1 MLLHGAGSAAGRMP
15 ADTEGAGG
23 MKADPRDGARDF
35 SLGFWG
41 RRPSNRASIRRTN
54 LGIILR
60 LLRDEGPRSRVRI
73 AAATGLPKPT
83 VTSLVAELVE
93 LGLAVEGRA
102 ESEGAIGRPG
112 TALHLDGGA
121 VCGIG
126 TEISAEYVSVVV
138 LTMRGDVLHE
148 RHQPIAVAAAGVE
161 PVLDLVAALLTEA
174 LDRAAES
181 GTHAAGIA
189 VAAHGVVDLAGG
201 RVRYAANL
209 DWHDVEVLAGLRRR
223 LGPSAPDLHL
233 DNDAKLAAL
242 AEYLAIKDSE
252 IHDLLYISAG
262 SGIGGGI
269 ISGDRLLRGA
279 SGFAG
284 EIGHLPLDPRG
295 RRCVCGR
302 RGCWETM
309 VGLGA
314 LLGLAD
320 ASQES
325 ANGSAPAS
333 APAPVIDAEQRL
345 AELKRRALAGDG
357 PARDAFHQ
365 VATGLG
371 RGLGVL
377 ADILNPR
384 AVVLGGY
391 FAHVGDLML
400 DQVRTILRE
409 QVMAP
414 EAAAC
419 EILLSTLGFRAP
431 ALGAAHLAL
440 EGVYQDPAG
449 YRHHGSTG

>member
-1 MLLHGAGSAAGRMP
+1 MR
-15 ADTEGAGG
+15 ADLR
-23 MKADPRDGARDF
+23 ADPKDF

-41 RRPSNRASIRRTN
+41 RRPSNRASIRRAN

-60 LLRDEGPRSRVRI
+60 LLRDEGPHSRARI

-83 VTSLVAELVE
+83 ITSLVAELVE
-93 LGLAVEGRA
+93 LGLAAEGRPQ
-102 ESEGAIGRPG
+102 SQGAIGRPG
-112 TALHLDGGA
+112 TTVYLDGSA

-126 TEISAEYVSVVV
+126 TEIGADYVSVVV

-148 RHQPIAVAAAGVE
+148 RHVPTAVAQAGVE
-161 PVLDLVAALLTEA
+161 PVLDLVAALLTEG

-181 GTHAAGIA
+181 GTQVAGIA

-209 DWHDVEVLAGLRRR
+209 GWRDVDLLAGLRRR
-223 LGPSAPDLHL
+223 LGPAAPVLHL

-242 AEYLAIKDSE
+242 AEYLALKDSD

-279 SGFAG
+279 AGFAG
-284 EIGHLPLDPRG
+284 EIGHLPLDPGG

-302 RGCWETM
+302 TGCWETM

-314 LLGLAD
+314 LLRLAD
-320 ASQES
+320 PSQDS
-325 ANGSAPAS
+325 ATSS
-333 APAPVIDAEQRL
+333 APAPVIDAERRL
-345 AELKRRALAGDG
+345 ADLKRRALAGDG
-357 PARDAFHQ
+357 PARDAFHR
-365 VATGLG
+365 VATDLGLG
-371 RGLGVL
+371 LGLL
-377 ADILNPR
+377 ADILNPG

-400 DQVRTILRE
+400 DQVRTIVRE
-409 QVMAP
+409 YVMAP

-440 EGVYQDPAG
+440 EEVYQDPAG
-449 YRHHGSTG
+449 YRHQQQ

>member
-1 MLLHGAGSAAGRMP
+1 MR
-15 ADTEGAGG
+15 
-23 MKADPRDGARDF
+23 ADPRDGSRDF

-41 RRPSNRASIRRTN
+41 QRPSNRASIRRAN

-73 AAATGLPKPT
+73 AGATGLPKPT

-93 LGLAVEGRA
+93 LGLAVEGQT

-112 TALHLDGGA
+112 TTVHLDGRT

-126 TEISAEYVSVVV
+126 TEISADYVSVVV

-148 RHQPIAVAAAGVE
+148 RHQPIAVAEAGVE
-161 PVLDLVAALLTEA
+161 PVLDLVAALLAEC

-181 GTHAAGIA
+181 GTRAAGIA
-189 VAAHGVVDLAGG
+189 VAAHGVVDLVGG

-209 DWHDVEVLAGLRRR
+209 DWHDVEVLDGLRRR
-223 LGPSAPDLHL
+223 LGPAAPVLHL

-242 AEYLAIKDSE
+242 AEYLAIKDSD

-279 SGFAG
+279 AGFAG

-295 RRCVCGR
+295 RLCVCGR
-302 RGCWETM
+302 GGCWETM
-309 VGLGA
+309 IGLGA
-314 LLGLAD
+314 LLRLAD
-320 ASQES
+320 ASQEP
-325 ANGSAPAS
+325 ATGPALASAPTPVPTS
-333 APAPVIDAEQRL
+333 APAPAFDAEQRL

-357 PARDAFHQ
+357 PTRDALHQ
-365 VATGLG
+365 VATDLGLG
-371 RGLGVL
+371 LGML

-391 FAHVGDLML
+391 FAHIGDLML
-400 DQVRTILRE
+400 DQVRTIVRE
-409 QVMAP
+409 HVMAP

-440 EGVYQDPAG
+440 EDVYQDPAG
-449 YRHHGSTG
+449 YRHPSRTI